1 MLTKWYNLELLW
13 RKKSALRQHSI
24 TVHNDKKVS
33 YKMEIIKTFKNNPLA
48 RQVLE
53 SVNIINSKNEDDHP
67 MNLKKEFNQAL
78 VVTAKFTKGI
88 F

>member
-1 MLTKWYNLELLW
+1 
-13 RKKSALRQHSI
+13 
-24 TVHNDKKVS
+24 
-33 YKMEIIKTFKNNPLA
+33 MEIIKTFKNNPMA

-53 SVNIINSKNEDDHP
+53 SVHIVNSKNQDDYP
-67 MNLKKEFNQAL
+67 MNSKNEFNQAL